1 MRILK
6 SAFCS
11 AALCEHNGARI
22 GTSQCREPRFELRC
36 FETCICPSASSLQ
49 NCMYEIT
56 DRSVFLHSLG
66 TRTNLMKRCV
76 CGIASSLLA
85 KRRNCCCWMPL
96 EKSPL
101 GSTEVAING
110 CGSPRPKQP
119 APRRW
124 IPRFSSGFTS
134 LVLCVPK
141 TCISAL
147 ARTRCMCVDLLL
159 TEVARRFVW
168 EEGVCAR
175 ACIWPQRRR

>member
-1 MRILK
+1 MRFVRLL
-6 SAFCS
+6 SAS
-11 AALCEHNGARI
+11 
-22 GTSQCREPRFELRC
+22 TMVPELERLNVVNPVLNC
-36 FETCICPSASSLQ
+36 AVLRHAFAQGASSLQ